1 MSPQDDGWMDG
12 DVGPVARPYTVTG
25 GRTRP
30 RGERHFDLIDV
41 VVATGAE
48 SRRAFSPGPE
58 HRRIL
63 GLCQRPT
70 VVADLAYALGLPV
83 GVVRVLLGDLLY
95 EDLVSVSRQAERVT
109 DTRLLRRVLDSLR
122 AL

>member
-1 MSPQDDGWMDG
+1 MSPQDDGWTNG
-12 DVGPVARPYTVTG
+12 DAGPVARPYTVTG

-41 VVATGAE
+41 VVATGTE

-63 GLCQRPT
+63 ALCQRPT
-70 VVADLAYALGLPV
+70 VVADLAAALGLPV

-95 EDLVSVSRQAERVT
+95 EDLISVSRQAQRVT
-109 DTRLLRRVLDSLR
+109 DRRLLQQVLDSLR